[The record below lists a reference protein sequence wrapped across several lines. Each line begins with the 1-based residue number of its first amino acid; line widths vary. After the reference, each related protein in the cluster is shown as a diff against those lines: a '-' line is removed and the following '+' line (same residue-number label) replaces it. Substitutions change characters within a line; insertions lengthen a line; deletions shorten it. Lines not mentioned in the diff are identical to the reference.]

1 MKALAL
7 LAVAVGCS
15 GQPADL
21 GLDEPV
27 RVRGGQFIAGPLPG
41 ADTDAPAITL
51 VETQGSV
58 VRVGQ
63 GSKVIS
69 GRTSTDAV
77 AVGIAFAELGT
88 GYWVSPLGPRDPTA
102 GNELTWSLDLS
113 LAWDLPIGPAALDV
127 VAIDDA
133 EHAGRP
139 QRIDVCVRPDLL
151 DNSATCNPELAPPDT
166 VLSLAW
172 DTSVDLDLWVITPDG
187 KQVDA
192 SHPSTISHDP
202 PITQAELSG
211 PGVGQLDRDSNAGCR
226 IDGINREALV
236 FQTPPAPGTYVVYA
250 NLHDAC
256 GNASVN
262 FSARLYRAEPQDVG
276 ARLVEVERQDGR
288 LLGAAANGGR
298 GPGLYLMQ
306 LAL

>member
-1 MKALAL
+1 MKALAF
-7 LAVAVGCS
+7 LALAACS

-27 RVRGGQFIAGPLPG
+27 RVRGGQFIAGALPG
-41 ADTDAPAITL
+41 GDAEAPTITL

-58 VRVGQ
+58 VRLGQ

-69 GRTSTDAV
+69 GRASTDAV
-77 AVGIAFAELGT
+77 AVGIAFEGLGS

-102 GNELTWSLDLS
+102 GNEFTYALDLS
-113 LAWDLPIGPAALDV
+113 LAWDLPLGPGALEV
-127 VAIDDA
+127 VALDDA
-133 EHAGRP
+133 ERAGPP

-151 DNSATCNPELAPPDT
+151 DNQATCNPALTPPDT

-172 DTSVDLDLWVITPDG
+172 DTNVDLDLWVFTPDG
-187 KQVDA
+187 KRVDS
-192 SHPSTISHDP
+192 SHPSTIGHDP
-202 PITQAELSG
+202 PITQAELNG
-211 PGVGQLDRDSNAGCR
+211 PGVGILDRDSNSGCR

-236 FQTPPAPGTYVVYA
+236 FQTPPAPGTYLVYA
-250 NLHDAC
+250 NLNDAC

-262 FSARLYRAEPQDVG
+262 FSARLYRSEHQDIG
-276 ARLVEVERQDGR
+276 ARLVEVDRQDGR